1 MSSKKKIIVEYKK
14 KINFLKK
21 HNKYYFTQDAPKVSD
36 SEYDKVKKETL
47 ELVKKNP
54 YLEKIINVSSIV
66 GARPSNKF
74 KKILHLKPMLSLSN
88 AFDRGDMVDFLK
100 KINNFLNLKKE
111 NLELFSEP
119 KIDGISATLIYEKG
133 SLVKGLS
140 RGDGVTG
147 EDILSNL
154 KTINEI
160 PKKIISK
167 EVPNLLEIRCEI
179 YIGKK
184 DFADIKAKFAN
195 PRNAAGGSL
204 RQKDPNETSKI
215 PLKYFAYGFG
225 AVEPMIFKTQSDFL
239 GKINQWGFKVNPLS
253 KTIIGI
259 DKIEKNHSEIDR
271 LRSSL
276 DYDIDGLVFKINDL
290 KLQKRLGNTSNSPR
304 WATAYKF
311 SAEKA
316 VTTIK
321 DIIIQVG
328 RTGAI
333 TPVAKVEPV
342 TVGGVVVSNATLHN
356 EDEIKTKDIRIGD
369 TIKIQRAGDVI
380 PQVVLVDI
388 SKRNK
393 NSKKFLFPAKC
404 LCGAET
410 KKEIS
415 KSTKKEDAVRR
426 CIKGYDCKFIAKEKL
441 RHIVSKE
448 AFNID
453 GLGKKVV
460 DQFWDLKLI
469 KEPSDIFTLNYDNIK
484 QLEGWGELSISNLK
498 EAIAKAQTPKLDK
511 FIFSIGIRHIGQ
523 ENAKI
528 LAGFFVSIKRFTN
541 LFNQEKRDQLLKNL
555 VDLDGIGETQ
565 IHSINS
571 FFSNQTNV
579 RIIQNLINELNITNY
594 KIKNTKGKFSNKKL
608 MFTGGFQKMSR
619 SEAKA
624 VAENN
629 GGKVLGTISK
639 KLDFL
644 VVGETKPTKKK
655 IDQAKELK
663 IRIISEKDWD
673 KILNS

>member
-54 YLEKIINVSSIV
+54 YLDKIINASSIV

-100 KINNFLNLKKE
+100 KINNFLKLKKE

-184 DFADIKAKFAN
+184 DFADIQAKFAN

-356 EDEIKTKDIRIGD
+356 EDEIKRKDIRIGD

-410 KKEIS
+410 KKEVN

-565 IHSINS
+565 INSINS

>member
-54 YLEKIINVSSIV
+54 YLDKIINASSIV

-184 DFADIKAKFAN
+184 DFADIQAKFAN

-356 EDEIKTKDIRIGD
+356 EDEIKRKDIRIGD

-404 LCGAET
+404 L
-410 KKEIS
+410 
-415 KSTKKEDAVRR
+415 
-426 CIKGYDCKFIAKEKL
+426 
-441 RHIVSKE
+441 
-448 AFNID
+448 
-453 GLGKKVV
+453 
-460 DQFWDLKLI
+460 
-469 KEPSDIFTLNYDNIK
+469 
-484 QLEGWGELSISNLK
+484 
-498 EAIAKAQTPKLDK
+498 
-511 FIFSIGIRHIGQ
+511 
-523 ENAKI
+523 
-528 LAGFFVSIKRFTN
+528 
-541 LFNQEKRDQLLKNL
+541 
-555 VDLDGIGETQ
+555 
-565 IHSINS
+565 
-571 FFSNQTNV
+571 
-579 RIIQNLINELNITNY
+579 
-594 KIKNTKGKFSNKKL
+594 
-608 MFTGGFQKMSR
+608 
-619 SEAKA
+619 
-624 VAENN
+624 
-629 GGKVLGTISK
+629 
-639 KLDFL
+639 
-644 VVGETKPTKKK
+644 
-655 IDQAKELK
+655 
-663 IRIISEKDWD
+663 
-673 KILNS
+673 